1 MPLTLYKTYA
11 WQTLAFLRLFTCLF
25 YPSTYCMSLA
35 TLRQNKP
42 YRLLH
47 LGYAEMINTP
57 HENNHF
63 PMFSW
68 VVFIMSRIACW
79 VECTLQNPYWDGE
92 RENERFHSRE
102 DQFFQDPI
110 KVRQQ
115 RNRPIVVCVMV
126 INLQNYK
133 SQLRDRRD
141 RSPTTEQ
148 HSHKLHHHHQS
159 MHFYSTQYPNVTDSF
174 F

>member
-1 MPLTLYKTYA
+1 MADIGLPSVVYLP
-11 WQTLAFLRLFTCLF
+11 FL
-25 YPSTYCMSLA
+25 PWHA
-35 TLRQNKP
+35 
-42 YRLLH
+42 LH
-47 LGYAEMINTP
+47 ASCNFASKQAISISPFGLCPNDKYTTWD
-57 HENNHF
+57 NHF

-148 HSHKLHHHHQS
+148 DSHKLHHHHQS